1 MRVGDTGRV
10 LAVCVVHTEL
20 TVPGRVGRSAIDK
33 RPVTGRVRA
42 QRLGL
47 DGDHVCN
54 TRDHGGV
61 HQAVYGYADE
71 DAANWSAELGRELPT
86 GWFGENLRIAG
97 LPLSD
102 AVVGARCTVG
112 EAVFEVSGPRV
123 PCATFGHWSG
133 EPQWVRRFTHRA
145 NTGCYFRVLTEGSV
159 GAGDRVEVVHVPE
172 HGITVRDVFTG
183 ADPQRLELLLTAEPT
198 VSDVVRAQIARH
210 TKRRGAA
217 SVTGGPATVT
227 ATGREGTEGAPTRP
241 TGKALPVGET
251 GATA

>member
-1 MRVGDTGRV
+1 MRVGHTGRV
-10 LAVCVVHTEL
+10 LAVCVVHAEL

-71 DAANWSAELGRELPT
+71 DAANWSAELGRELPV

-102 AVVGARCTVG
+102 AVIGARCTVG

-123 PCATFGHWSG
+123 PCATFGHWAG
-133 EPQWVRRFTHRA
+133 ERQWVRRFTHQA

-159 GAGDRVEVVHVPE
+159 GAGDEVEVVHVPE
-172 HGITVRDVFTG
+172 HGVTVRDVFTG
-183 ADPQRLELLLTAEPT
+183 ADPRRLELLLTAEST
-198 VSDVVRAQIARH
+198 VSDIVRAQIARH
-210 TKRRGAA
+210 AKRRGA
-217 SVTGGPATVT
+217 TEPATDSGDGGSTVIAAAIPAGAVT
-227 ATGREGTEGAPTRP
+227 APT
-241 TGKALPVGET
+241 LPAGET
-251 GATA
+251 EATA

>member
-1 MRVGDTGRV
+1 MRVGHTGRV
-10 LAVCVVHTEL
+10 LAVCVVHAEM

-33 RPVTGRVRA
+33 RPVTRRVRA

-71 DAANWSAELGRELPT
+71 DAAHWSAELGRELPF
-86 GWFGENLRIAG
+86 GWFGENLRITG

-112 EAVFEVSGPRV
+112 EAVVEVSGPRV
-123 PCATFGHWSG
+123 PCATFGHRAG
-133 EPQWVRRFTHRA
+133 EPRWVRRFTERA
-145 NTGCYFRVLTEGSV
+145 NTGCYFRVLAEGAV
-159 GAGDRVEVVHVPE
+159 GAGDEVEVVHVPD
-172 HGITVRDVFTG
+172 HGVTVRDVFTG

-198 VSDVVRAQIARH
+198 VSDIVRAQIARH
-210 TKRRGAA
+210 AKRRDTAGPTTASATAGYPAVAA
-217 SVTGGPATVT
+217 
-227 ATGREGTEGAPTRP
+227 
-241 TGKALPVGET
+241 ALPAGEAE
-251 GATA
+251 ATA